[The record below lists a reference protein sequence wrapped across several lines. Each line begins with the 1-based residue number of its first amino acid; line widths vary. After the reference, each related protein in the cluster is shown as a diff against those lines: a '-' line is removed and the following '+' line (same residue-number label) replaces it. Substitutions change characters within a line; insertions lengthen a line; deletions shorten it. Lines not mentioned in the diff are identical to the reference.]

1 MLEDKALQTLELED
15 SMEEEM
21 EVITVAVQVEVGER
35 IFDPLREF

>member
-21 EVITVAVQVEVGER
+21 EVMPVAVQVEVGER
-35 IFDPLREF
+35 IFDPLRET